1 MFSWLIGYK
10 DLKGRRH
17 DTERQRLEAN
27 EQILRDRESSER
39 AVEGVKDIA
48 GVFGECVG
56 RFGLGGG
63 LLMFI
68 CLFTT
73 AILLLV
79 MIFASGY
86 RLQILGCIAALLA
99 VIALLFYLCEKF
111 RTVMNLVIF
120 LALFIGIGL
129 WIAS

>member
-1 MFSWLIGYK
+1 MLSWLFGYK

-17 DTERQRLEAN
+17 DTEWQRDEAN
-27 EQILRDRESSER
+27 EQILFERESFAN
-39 AVEGVKDIA
+39 AVGAVKDMA
-48 GVFGECVG
+48 GLFGECVG

-63 LLMFI
+63 LLLFI

-86 RLQILGCIAALLA
+86 RLQILGCIAALVA

-111 RTVMNLVIF
+111 RTVMNLVIL